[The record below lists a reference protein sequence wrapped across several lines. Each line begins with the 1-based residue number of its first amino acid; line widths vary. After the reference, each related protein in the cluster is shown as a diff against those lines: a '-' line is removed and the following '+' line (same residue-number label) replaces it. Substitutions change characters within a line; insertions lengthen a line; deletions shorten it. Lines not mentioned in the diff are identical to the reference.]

1 MFEFCTFQP
10 QIRGIAMEC
19 IKTWAEQAGTK
30 ELFEGEMIA
39 DALKTGNPF
48 LKADL
53 LLWLAESLPEGLLFS
68 HNFLTMKFDL

>member
-1 MFEFCTFQP
+1 MFEYYLFQP

-53 LLWLAESLPEGLLFS
+53 LLWLAESLPEGLFFS
-68 HNFLTMKFDL
+68 PKF